1 MGDLGEKP
9 NERRKRNWAER
20 DWIDLDESEMVPDDY
35 RHVMPD
41 GTVLTKEDLEGSWAD
56 IARRRRER
64 EGSDEAD

>member
-1 MGDLGEKP
+1 
-9 NERRKRNWAER
+9 
-20 DWIDLDESEMVPDDY
+20 MVPDDY

-64 EGSDEAD
+64 EGSEEAD